1 MLTLPAL
8 KHVTRAALLTVT
20 SGTMLA
26 ASLAGAGTAH
36 AAGLHPAGY
45 TSVESCT
52 GVSGS
57 ISWTPGLLTTK
68 ARTEQAVLT
77 GTLTGCSGYNGA
89 QDGTGTVT
97 AVLTGSSSLSSA
109 TATGTM
115 TINWPA
121 TSGLN
126 PSNATVTLRRTAST
140 APYTVSGTITSG
152 AFTSAQ
158 LSTSL
163 LPTTQTGTGTSRHPV
178 TGQQYVN
185 TTPLAAR
192 VNFG

>member
-1 MLTLPAL
+1 MLTSTHLG
-8 KHVTRAALLTVT
+8 RAALLTLT

-26 ASLAGAGTAH
+26 ASLAGAGAAH
-36 AAGLHPAGY
+36 ATGIHPDGY
-45 TSVESCT
+45 SSVESCT
-52 GVSGS
+52 GLSGS

-68 ARTEQAVLT
+68 TRTGQAVLT
-77 GTLTGCSGYNGA
+77 GALTGCSGYNGPQA
-89 QDGTGTVT
+89 GTGTVT
-97 AVLTGSSSLSSA
+97 AILTGTSSL
-109 TATGTM
+109 TATTQSGTL
-115 TINWPA
+115 TINWP
-121 TSGLN
+121 TGSGLN
-126 PSNATVTLRRTAST
+126 PSNATVTLRRTAT
-140 APYTVSGTITSG
+140 NQPYTLAGTITSG